1 MYLCVKLTRSQ
12 LFQMDLCQ
20 LDLNLDIHGKKRS
33 YLKKKMPPKGG
44 PVDYSMWDLLIND
57 DYGKDL

>member
-1 MYLCVKLTRSQ
+1 
-12 LFQMDLCQ
+12 MDLCQ